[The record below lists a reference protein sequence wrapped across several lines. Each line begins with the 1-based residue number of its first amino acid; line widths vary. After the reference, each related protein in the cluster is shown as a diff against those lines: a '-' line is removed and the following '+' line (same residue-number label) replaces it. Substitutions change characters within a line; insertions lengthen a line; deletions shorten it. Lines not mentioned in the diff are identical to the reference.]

1 VISRDRFAGSALAAT
16 ALYALLAVLLTWP
29 LAPRAARDVPG
40 DLLDPLFSCWALG
53 WNFHAL
59 GLSPEGFPARGYWD
73 ANIFHPTPA
82 ALARSEHFVPQAL
95 QGAAVYAA
103 TGNLVLAYNFL
114 FLSTFVLSGTFLYL
128 LARDETGD
136 AVGALIAGILYGFA
150 LVRWTQVEHLGALSS
165 QWMPLALLLARRAAR
180 ASPGGPAVGWTLAL
194 GIVTALQVTS
204 SGYYLLYFPGFLA
217 VWAALEAA
225 RAGGIVPWVRLVGA
239 AAVAVALAL
248 PMVLPLIALQSTGA
262 HRDLKTIVE
271 SSADVMSWLTAPERT
286 RLWGPILDFYPRG
299 EARLFPGLVTPIL
312 VLAAVCGAVISVR
325 AGRRALLA
333 SEVFPMRLRAGA
345 RVIAV
350 ILLSTAAVAWM
361 AAISGGW
368 FTRLGPFEV
377 RIAGLTR
384 PLLLLAAGLVAA
396 FAAWPRLR
404 LIVVGLAP
412 RRELVPIALMLGS
425 AWLSLGP
432 IVTVWGW
439 PASFPSAYRVLYE
452 YAPGFSSGRSP
463 ARFGMIAACFGAL
476 AAAWGLR
483 HLRTT
488 PAGRRGAWALSIL
501 FLVESSPVPLPLSLE
516 WPIEGVS
523 ALPQWRD
530 GKPTPIVEA
539 IRALPDEAVLAVLP
553 FGEIFHETRAMFDS
567 TAHWRRMLNGYSSW
581 APLEYAKV
589 AFAARDPLRRAP
601 EALAAFRAAGATHIV
616 VHESGWVRDKGPR
629 VTERLVAA
637 GADPVARAGDVVLL
651 AIR

>member
-1 VISRDRFAGSALAAT
+1 V
-16 ALYALLAVLLTWP
+16 
-29 LAPRAARDVPG
+29 
-40 DLLDPLFSCWALG
+40 
-53 WNFHAL
+53 
-59 GLSPEGFPARGYWD
+59 
-73 ANIFHPTPA
+73 
-82 ALARSEHFVPQAL
+82 RSEHFVPQAL

-103 TGNLVLAYNFL
+103 TGNLVLTYNFL
-114 FLSTFVLSGTFLYL
+114 FLSTFVLSGVFMYL

-136 AVGALIAGILYGFA
+136 PAAALIAGILYGFA

-165 QWMPLALLLARRAAR
+165 QWMPLALLLARRVAR
-180 ASPGGPAVGWTLAL
+180 AGRGRAAVGWMLAL
-194 GIVTALQVTS
+194 GVVTALQVTS

-225 RAGGIVPWVRLVGA
+225 RVGGIAPWARLAGA

-248 PMVLPLIALQSTGA
+248 PMVLPLIALQATGA

-286 RLWGPILDFYPRG
+286 RLWGPILDLYPRG
-299 EARLFPGLVTPIL
+299 EARLFPGLVTPVL
-312 VLAAVCGAVISVR
+312 VLAAVFGAAMAVR
-325 AGRRALLA
+325 ADVRPLLP
-333 SEVFPMRLRAGA
+333 SEVLPERWQARA
-345 RVIAV
+345 RVVAV
-350 ILLSTAAVAWM
+350 LLLSIAAVAWIV
-361 AAISGGW
+361 AISGGW
-368 FTRLGPFEV
+368 FPRIGAFEI

-396 FAAWPRLR
+396 VAGWPRLR
-404 LIVVGLAP
+404 LVVVGLAP
-412 RRELVPIALMLGS
+412 RRELIPIALLLAA

-432 IVTVWGW
+432 IVTAWGW
-439 PASFPSAYRVLYE
+439 PVSFPSAYRVLYE

-476 AAAWGLR
+476 AAAWGLLQ
-483 HLRTT
+483 LRTR
-488 PAGRRGAWALSIL
+488 PAGRRAAWALAIL
-501 FLVESSPVPLPLSLE
+501 FVLESSPVPLPLSLD
-516 WPIEGVS
+516 WPVEGVS
-523 ALPQWRD
+523 ALPQWQG
-530 GKPTPIVEA
+530 GKPTPIVDA

-581 APLEYAKV
+581 APMEYAKV

-616 VHESGWVRDKGPR
+616 VHEGGWVRDKGPR

-637 GADPVARAGDVVLL
+637 GARPVARAGDVALL
-651 AIR
+651 AIP